1 MMSLRQAFATALK
14 FVRAHHKLLQQ
25 DVSSGVTQAR
35 VSQLESGKNSATLET
50 TQQIA
55 QAISMTTTS
64 FVATVMAAQGKTTPR
79 QVLNEALAELDA
91 MGLLDADISEHVP
104 DSSHPVSQKSA
115 NTRAQVQKLKA
126 EGHRH
131 VDVARILGL
140 GKSTVTRYWREE

>member
-1 MMSLRQAFATALK
+1 MSLRQAFAAALK

>member
-1 MMSLRQAFATALK
+1 MSLRQAFATALK